1 MDLKEARSY
10 LNYLLT
16 LNIRQEESFG
26 PLALAFFKEHDLEEL
41 GLLPDELFTLLSGT
55 IQSLAQEPKRHNQKL
70 ELLERAQKLLPK

>member
-16 LNIRQEESFG
+16 LNIRKEESFG
-26 PLALAFFKEHDLEEL
+26 PLALAFIKEHDLEEL

-55 IQSLAQEPKRHNQKL
+55 I
-70 ELLERAQKLLPK
+70 